1 MYPLQVNNTFYRRV
15 SPTSF
20 YALQTGGP
28 SDARADTMVRTWL
41 LSPEHFCVAPDG
53 DFAGNSPDCWWGLPS
68 IARSDAAFPKLGYW
82 RGYVWGPMALL
93 TYWGLAEYDH
103 VPIVRQ
109 GRRALV
115 KQMRALMLEQWR
127 SRGLI
132 CENFYPAKGAV
143 PSGCSPGAMHMYH
156 WGALTGFIGLLE
168 AGY

>member
-1 MYPLQVNNTFYRRV
+1 M
-15 SPTSF
+15 
-20 YALQTGGP
+20 
-28 SDARADTMVRTWL
+28 AR
-41 LSPEHFCVAPDG
+41 
-53 DFAGNSPDCWWGLPS
+53 
-68 IARSDAAFPKLGYW
+68 
-82 RGYVWGPMALL
+82 
-93 TYWGLAEYDH
+93 H
-103 VPIVRQ
+103 VPIVRK

-132 CENFYPAKGAV
+132 CENFYPAKVAV